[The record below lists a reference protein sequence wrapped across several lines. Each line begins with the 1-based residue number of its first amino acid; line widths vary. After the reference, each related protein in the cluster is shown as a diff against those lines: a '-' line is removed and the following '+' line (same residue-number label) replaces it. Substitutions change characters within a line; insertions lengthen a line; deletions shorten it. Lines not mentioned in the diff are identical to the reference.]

1 MRCLDEVQDMEQVSS
16 LTHLGQSTHPS
27 GTTLPNLLS
36 HRRACQIN
44 AQLVDETRLMRP
56 VYQRVRLG
64 NPELLHCSPVAHD
77 DGPLAAEHALKYA
90 GLQLL
95 RPFSEDGGIILAAAA
110 SEGLEVAYEWQ
121 G

>member
-1 MRCLDEVQDMEQVSS
+1 
-16 LTHLGQSTHPS
+16 
-27 GTTLPNLLS
+27 
-36 HRRACQIN
+36 
-44 AQLVDETRLMRP
+44 
-56 VYQRVRLG
+56 
-64 NPELLHCSPVAHD
+64 
-77 DGPLAAEHALKYA
+77 LAAEHALKYA